1 MKKTIFILTVF
12 IITSLSLSWAQEVSL
27 TLDEAAAL
35 TLRDNRDI
43 LLKSKDA
50 QKARLKIAEAKAML
64 FPSLTFTG
72 SWTDTRGYYNKDL
85 AQASTQ
91 TTLKQ
96 YLYRGG
102 KTLNSIQYNEYGAAI
117 AAAILDKTKLEIIQS
132 VKKAFYTLLLA
143 QHYADLN
150 RDILANTK
158 EHLDYLQAR
167 FQSGQASESE
177 IFNIKSSLS
186 SVEQAYGVSLSQVES
201 CQELLNNLLY
211 LDKEVRVKPIGDF
224 NYEPKDVA
232 YDEAFLKA
240 MRQRPEI
247 RQYEL
252 QEKSAQKSI
261 EIAKADN
268 RPSIYASWDY
278 YSRSH
283 SVSSSANIRDWN
295 DHNIIGVTFS
305 WPIFDGWATKAKVE
319 QAIVDLKEAKLT
331 RQKAIRD
338 ITSELKNAYLSLE
351 DAINKIKAAQQDIQ
365 VYKNNLSEIKQKY
378 QDGIASSLDLR
389 DATLKYN
396 ISLFNKTQAGFDYT
410 LARVN
415 FDKATGG

>member
-1 MKKTIFILTVF
+1 M
-12 IITSLSLSWAQEVSL
+12 
-27 TLDEAAAL
+27 TLDEATAL
-35 TLRDNRDI
+35 ALRDNRDI
-43 LLKSKDA
+43 LLKTEDV
-50 QKARLKIAEAKAML
+50 QKAKLRIAEAKAAL
-64 FPSLTFTG
+64 FPNLTFTG
-72 SWTDTRGYYNKDL
+72 SWTNTMGYYNKDL

-102 KTLNSIQYNEYGAAI
+102 KTLNSIQYNEYAAAI

-132 VKKAFYTLLLA
+132 VKKAFYTLILA

-150 RDILANTK
+150 QGILANTQ

-186 SVEQAYGVSLSQVES
+186 SIKQAYGVSLSQVDS
-201 CQELLNNLLY
+201 AQELLNNLLY
-211 LDKEVRVKPIGDF
+211 LDKEARVKPAGDF

-252 QEKSAQKSI
+252 QEKSAQKYI

-283 SVSSSANIRDWN
+283 SIGSTGNTRNWN

-305 WPIFDGWATKAKVE
+305 WPIFDGWAAKAKVE
-319 QAIVDLKEAKLT
+319 QAVVDLKEAVLT
-331 RQKAIRD
+331 REKTIRD
-338 ITSELKNAYLSLE
+338 IGLELKNSYFSLQN
-351 DAINKIKAAQQDIQ
+351 AINKIKAAEQDVQ
-365 VYKNNLSEIKQKY
+365 VYKNNLSEIRKKY
-378 QDGIASSLDLR
+378 QDGIVSSLDLQ
-389 DATLKYN
+389 DAMLKYN
-396 ISLFNKTQAGFDYT
+396 ISFFNKTQAGFDY
-410 LARVN
+410 LIARVN